1 DLKNIFDM
9 FKEIPIIYVVA
20 LLFLMYLIAYF
31 VKFKNKNVDAF
42 EKMKLSLILFGIYS
56 VVLWLCVP
64 LTPTLETFGYPETV
78 NDIKTDAQ
86 ILNLLQEYNKAI
98 VRTTDIL
105 KWFLFGFIW
114 FFMTNI
120 YLYTTHRENE
130 FNPKN
135 KN

>member
-1 DLKNIFDM
+1 MITQ
-9 FKEIPIIYVVA
+9 IPIIYVVGF
-20 LLFLMYLIAYF
+20 LFSMYFIAYLVRF
-31 VKFKNKNVDAF
+31 RKKNVDAF

-64 LTPTLETFGYPETV
+64 ATPILETFGYPETV
-78 NDIKTDAQ
+78 SDIKTDAQ
-86 ILNLLQEYNKAI
+86 ILRLFQDYNKAI
-98 VRTTDIL
+98 VRTTEIL

-120 YLYTTHRENE
+120 YLYATHRESE

-135 KN
+135 KD

>member
-1 DLKNIFDM
+1 M

-20 LLFLMYLIAYF
+20 LLFLMYLIAFF

-42 EKMKLSLILFGIYS
+42 AKMKLSLILFGIYS
-56 VVLWLCVP
+56 VVLWLCIP
-64 LTPTLETFGYPETV
+64 HTPVLETFGYPETV

-86 ILNLLQEYNKAI
+86 ILNLLQTYNKAI

-130 FNPKN
+130 FNPK
-135 KN
+135 KQE